1 MIKANAILE
10 VNLKNLEYNYKKL
23 SKIANNSA
31 CAAVIKADA
40 YGTGVLKIFE
50 TLYKNN
56 CRHFF
61 VATTEEAL
69 EIRKKKSKGSV
80 YVLNGL
86 ENNKL
91 QIFYNHNIIPIIND
105 KNEFNIISKNFN
117 KFKKF
122 KYGIHVDTGIN
133 RLGINYHEFFKFNF
147 TDKKFS
153 ILISHLS
160 SSDEDK
166 SSYNKLQ
173 NNKFKKIFNL
183 NINTKYKSLSNS
195 MALNLGKNFHHD
207 LVRPGIA
214 LYGGHLNTK
223 IKTIIKPVVTLKGKI
238 LQIKEINKNEFI
250 GYNQTFK
257 TKKKITVAIIGIG
270 YADGISRILSNK
282 GKVYLNNQS
291 FKILGRISM
300 DTITIDISQK
310 SNLLKVGDYMELINH
325 AHGIDK
331 MAKQCNTISHE
342 ILTSISKR
350 VNRVYV

>member
-1 MIKANAILE
+1 MIKPNAILE
-10 VNLKNLEYNYKKL
+10 INLKNLEYNYKKL

-69 EIRKKKSKGSV
+69 KIREKKSKGSV

-91 QIFYNHNIIPIIND
+91 QIFYNHKIIPIIND

-133 RLGINYHEFFKFNF
+133 RLGINYNEFFKFNF

-153 ILISHLS
+153 ILI
-160 SSDEDK
+160 K
-166 SSYNKLQ
+166 
-173 NNKFKKIFNL
+173 
-183 NINTKYKSLSNS
+183 
-195 MALNLGKNFHHD
+195 
-207 LVRPGIA
+207 
-214 LYGGHLNTK
+214 
-223 IKTIIKPVVTLKGKI
+223 
-238 LQIKEINKNEFI
+238 
-250 GYNQTFK
+250 
-257 TKKKITVAIIGIG
+257 
-270 YADGISRILSNK
+270 
-282 GKVYLNNQS
+282 
-291 FKILGRISM
+291 
-300 DTITIDISQK
+300 
-310 SNLLKVGDYMELINH
+310 
-325 AHGIDK
+325 
-331 MAKQCNTISHE
+331 
-342 ILTSISKR
+342 
-350 VNRVYV
+350 